1 MGWFFWGEET
11 IREDFSDVRFRT
23 VWDETQLG
31 IAAGASIGNS
41 KSNEPSLSLCMYK
54 HNQTHILCTVCNIYL
69 YIYAY
74 VYIYIYLYISTCVH
88 IEIHGDTIYILYSYT
103 YVHVCTYNATYICAS
118 LHLHLYM
125 YNGRRWKI
133 VHPFQQP
140 SLAKPVRQFDRA
152 YIYCQILSAPLSN
165 DQTKHLCCYKTAVRN
180 WFFTSV
186 TNKWEITW
194 RSWSQA
200 IPGRITNNPKQKGE
214 QPTNLTTP
222 STICVQRAT
231 ARSGMG
237 AFQTTQPCHNSWSSR
252 TH

>member
-1 MGWFFWGEET
+1 MGWFFLGEET

-54 HNQTHILCTVCNIYL
+54 HNQTHILYTVCNIDL

-74 VYIYIYLYISTCVH
+74 LYIYIYMCACRDTWRYYI
-88 IEIHGDTIYILYSYT
+88 YT
-103 YVHVCTYNATYICAS
+103 YVHVCTYNVTYICAS

-140 SLAKPVRQFDRA
+140 TLAKPVRQFDRA
-152 YIYCQILSAPLSN
+152 YIYCQILSAPFWAMTKQNIFVATKPLSG
-165 DQTKHLCCYKTAVRN
+165 T
-180 WFFTSV
+180 
-186 TNKWEITW
+186 
-194 RSWSQA
+194 
-200 IPGRITNNPKQKGE
+200 G
-214 QPTNLTTP
+214 
-222 STICVQRAT
+222 
-231 ARSGMG
+231 
-237 AFQTTQPCHNSWSSR
+237 SSL
-252 TH
+252 